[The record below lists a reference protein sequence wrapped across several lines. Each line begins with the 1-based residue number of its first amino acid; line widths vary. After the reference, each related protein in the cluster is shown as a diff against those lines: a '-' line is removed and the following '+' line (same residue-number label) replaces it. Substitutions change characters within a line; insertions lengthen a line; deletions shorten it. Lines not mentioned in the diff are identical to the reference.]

1 VTSLLVTSDRI
12 LILQKAPRE
21 DWIIK
26 TEIWFS
32 GLYNY
37 KVVRKGTLIKLHFV
51 VSKQMMNAIE
61 EWLGRYPR
69 VACAL
74 HAPTWKASCV
84 KEAYTV
90 RCDSQRVA
98 EDAVRY
104 IQYSFVFF
112 SERAVV
118 VDT

>member
-1 VTSLLVTSDRI
+1 MTSLLVTSDRI

-51 VSKQMMNAIE
+51 VSKQ
-61 EWLGRYPR
+61 
-69 VACAL
+69 
-74 HAPTWKASCV
+74 
-84 KEAYTV
+84 V
-90 RCDSQRVA
+90 RCGLLFATTLPFLACR
-98 EDAVRY
+98 
-104 IQYSFVFF
+104 
-112 SERAVV
+112 
-118 VDT
+118 